1 MKKIYYYIDKNSPE
15 LVLCTISTESWDEIS
30 KKLGL
35 SRADLVVEKIIE
47 PNLPTEEYLKMYY
60 MQYLRW
66 NQSNTDIE
74 VDTDKLQEAF
84 LEELRKERSKKLEE
98 LDILAIR
105 AISKNLIDVAQEI
118 DSDKQ
123 ILRDLPLTINFKFID
138 NLKKFWSLKPPE
150 LLVDYYD
157 KYKSRL

>member
-74 VDTDKLQEAF
+74 IDVDKVQIAF

-105 AISKNLIDVAQEI
+105 AISKNLIEVAQEI
-118 DSDKQ
+118 DADKQ
-123 ILRDLPLTINFKFID
+123 ILRDLPLTFNFKFID
-138 NLKKFWSLKPPE
+138 TLKKFWSLKPPE